1 MLKCF
6 GQIFDLCLAGRGW
19 VGKQRGRCTNLKTKF
34 RPHAQR
40 FETTNK
46 EQFPRYF
53 ISKGLG
59 KANKGKTLRM
69 MKSIDL
75 HVVVFVV
82 EVVVVVAVSVVAVV
96 ESFAAE
102 EYTNINLLT
111 D

>member
-1 MLKCF
+1 MIYSDTL
-6 GQIFDLCLAGRGW
+6 Q
-19 VGKQRGRCTNLKTKF
+19 TSN
-34 RPHAQR
+34 
-40 FETTNK
+40 

-59 KANKGKTLRM
+59 KATKGKTLRM
-69 MKSIDL
+69 KKSIDL